1 MTHRREVEAILAG
14 GRAER
19 AALLDQLSPACG
31 LRSPS
36 TPPAS
41 PRRSTTSGRPVGGDA
56 LRHDVLTLLEQHPP
70 AAAEPEL
77 RAAYGAQE
85 DAALRIATH
94 LDEHSR

>member
-1 MTHRREVEAILAG
+1 MLAAFVDGAVVRAHSLVQLAG
-14 GRAER
+14 A
-19 AALLDQLSPACG
+19 
-31 LRSPS
+31 
-36 TPPAS
+36 
-41 PRRSTTSGRPVGGDA
+41 VGGDA
-56 LRHDVLTLLEQHPP
+56 LQHDVLTMLERHPP